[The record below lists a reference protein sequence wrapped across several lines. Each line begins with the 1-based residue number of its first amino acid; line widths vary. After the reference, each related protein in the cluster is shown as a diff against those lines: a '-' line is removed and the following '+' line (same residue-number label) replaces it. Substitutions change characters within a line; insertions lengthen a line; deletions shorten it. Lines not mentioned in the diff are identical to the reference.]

1 MIEGNIKGGI
11 NLPWPMVHFAI
22 SENLSINDPSPNF
35 LLGSIAP
42 DAIHMRGKVS
52 REEKGVT
59 HLVHNDKLPAKELIM
74 EKCKEYLLKQAGPE
88 WKDFVIGYFSHIY
101 TDLRWTDT
109 VYFDFEKNYRGE
121 KNDVRKTYNLE
132 VSQVE
137 FDLLRSMGSTE
148 KLFTKL
154 LKAKGYTINPYITQL
169 EVNQYRDNKVRW
181 LQDLKNEPHIAP
193 IYFKAEIIK
202 IFVSETSR
210 ELKELFKDQ
219 SIDYFEGGRNIS

>member
-1 MIEGNIKGGI
+1 
-11 NLPWPMVHFAI
+11 
-22 SENLSINDPSPNF
+22 
-35 LLGSIAP
+35 
-42 DAIHMRGKVS
+42 
-52 REEKGVT
+52 
-59 HLVHNDKLPAKELIM
+59 
-74 EKCKEYLLKQAGPE
+74 
-88 WKDFVIGYFSHIY
+88 
-101 TDLRWTDT
+101 
-109 VYFDFEKNYRGE
+109 
-121 KNDVRKTYNLE
+121 
-132 VSQVE
+132 
-137 FDLLRSMGSTE
+137 MGSTE

>member
-109 VYFDFEKNYRGE
+109 VYFDFEKTTEAKRMI
-121 KNDVRKTYNLE
+121 LE
-132 VSQVE
+132 RHIT
-137 FDLLRSMGSTE
+137 L
-148 KLFTKL
+148 KL
-154 LKAKGYTINPYITQL
+154 AK
-169 EVNQYRDNKVRW
+169 
-181 LQDLKNEPHIAP
+181 
-193 IYFKAEIIK
+193 
-202 IFVSETSR
+202 
-210 ELKELFKDQ
+210 
-219 SIDYFEGGRNIS
+219 